1 MPEPPKMDRTQ
12 VKISTL
18 RAQGTDALIT
28 GATPAEL
35 MTMVW
40 PLTLEAW
47 AFKEPA
53 VAKLR
58 FQRDVVRVVRGGC

>member
-1 MPEPPKMDRTQ
+1 MPEPSRMDRTQ
-12 VKISTL
+12 VQVSTL

-28 GATPAEL
+28 DAKPAEL

-58 FQRDVVRVVRGGC
+58 FQRHVVRVVRGGN